1 MSASL
6 QICPTS
12 TPRLPR
18 HVKFRFDETREAW
31 VILGPERVL
40 FPDQIA
46 VEILKRCDGEASI
59 ASIAGEVAVGF
70 DVTAEEVQDDVIEFL
85 RDMAEKG
92 FIEG

>member
-6 QICPTS
+6 QICPAS

-18 HVKFRFDETREAW
+18 HIKFRFDETRDAW

-40 FPDQIA
+40 FPDGIA
-46 VEILKRCDGEASI
+46 VEILKRCDGEASVE
-59 ASIAGEVAVGF
+59 SIAGDLAQGF
-70 DVTAEEVQDDVIEFL
+70 NTTVESVQADVIEFL
-85 RDMAEKG
+85 RDMEERG

>member
-1 MSASL
+1 MGDS
-6 QICPTS
+6 
-12 TPRLPR
+12 
-18 HVKFRFDETREAW
+18 
-31 VILGPERVL
+31 GPERVL

-92 FIEG
+92 FVEG